1 MMVDALVAVGLRN
14 TFYREGQRR
23 AITIFLLSLSTNF
36 LLLFILVYLVMHPP
50 APKYFS
56 VGINGRVTPLLP
68 NNKPNQSDDAVLRW
82 GSGAATASF
91 SYSYVNYREELQASS
106 GFFTGSGWEQFLRA
120 LKDSNNLEAVTE
132 KRMVVSAQI
141 INQAKVVKKELI
153 KDSYSWRIEVP
164 ILVTYQNDTEYTQQ
178 YNLVSILIS
187 RVSILNAP
195 MGIGIEQLVVS
206 PITNGT

>member
-1 MMVDALVAVGLRN
+1 
-14 TFYREGQRR
+14 
-23 AITIFLLSLSTNF
+23 
-36 LLLFILVYLVMHPP
+36 MHPP
-50 APKYFS
+50 APQYFS
-56 VGINGRVTPLLP
+56 VGINGRVTPRLP